1 VYKCHLCSHH
11 NVKRGTPKG
20 HLRKIFLA
28 NDKSSLDSTSAT
40 KPIARESSKLE
51 KRFVCKEEAGELHV
65 FASKVVVKDV
75 ANLNGMETPPRT
87 ITPNLF
93 EGKKR
98 MRNSSISKNAIGT
111 PSISARVEEV
121 AKTHSTARKRR
132 KKSWTGLKE
141 IAQSKEHLTI
151 PFFYN

>member
-1 VYKCHLCSHH
+1 
-11 NVKRGTPKG
+11 
-20 HLRKIFLA
+20 
-28 NDKSSLDSTSAT
+28 
-40 KPIARESSKLE
+40 
-51 KRFVCKEEAGELHV
+51 
-65 FASKVVVKDV
+65 
-75 ANLNGMETPPRT
+75 METPPRT

-93 EGKKR
+93 EGKKGR
-98 MRNSSISKNAIGT
+98 RNSSMSKNSTET
-111 PSISARVEEV
+111 PSLSIRVEV